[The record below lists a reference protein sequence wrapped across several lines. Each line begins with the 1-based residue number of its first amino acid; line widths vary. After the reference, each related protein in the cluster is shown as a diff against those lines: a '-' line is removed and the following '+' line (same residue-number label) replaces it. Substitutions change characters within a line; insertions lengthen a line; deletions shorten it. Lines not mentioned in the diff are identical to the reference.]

1 MADHFPPLPNADALI
16 PTRRG
21 KFIDIEVYGNV
32 NATSGTLGDLQITGN
47 VTIAPG
53 GSLQVENVYSTNW
66 DGAVPADLSSPDLSA
81 SVGYYLDASSG
92 FSQFMGGMFIGGDV
106 TLLGSG
112 SFTTAPQGQDR
123 LVLNTSGLS
132 FIDHND
138 ILVSS
143 LALNPYSAWAELT
156 GTLSVTGG
164 ILGGPWV
171 TSMEFS
177 SMGDE
182 PFIAHKKSPG
192 GFMMGLKVEQD
203 LSNVVV
209 GDYISTGSSWDYKAR
224 VLFTPDEHGVFGW
237 VEMIRF
243 EGHIYDDRQAFYG
256 GGVSGVI
263 FPRDAITLAGLFI
276 SDGSATDPSLA
287 FSNDDD
293 TGIFLPTAN
302 AIGFV
307 TNGVHR
313 VSIDNGG
320 LKLPDGTEAKPALTF
335 ATDDTTGIYLSGA
348 GSLRF
353 STNGTRRLVIHNN
366 GWIYTGGAN
375 YSAQIRTTPGG
386 GNVPVYAFQGLTG
399 SGMFH
404 NATGSGY
411 VGLSHN
417 ANTILAGNGSNEL
430 YLGGM
435 VAGAGSGALRY
446 SGSQILYLASSE
458 RFKKNIEQ
466 VTFDDDDLA
475 LIDSWRSYRFRF
487 RDSADDNVHLFTVA
501 ERVQETFGDDY
512 VLRDDDGQVA
522 NVDDNALF
530 TLMMETIKDL
540 RRRVTELEGKIIGN
554 N

>member
-1 MADHFPPLPNADALI
+1 MSTFFPPLPNADALI

-32 NATSGTLGDLQITGN
+32 NATSGTLGDLQITGDI
-47 VTIAPG
+47 TIAPG
-53 GSLQVENVYSTNW
+53 GSLQVEDVYSTNW
-66 DGAVPADLSSPDLSA
+66 DGGFDLSSGADFTATAGWL
-81 SVGYYLDASSG
+81 LDWGSG
-92 FSQFMGGMFIGGDV
+92 SSQFMGDMFIGGDV
-106 TLLGSG
+106 ALLGSG
-112 SFTTAPQGQDR
+112 SFATAPPGASRIVMDA
-123 LVLNTSGLS
+123 SGLS
-132 FIDHND
+132 VFDSFDVLRSQLTLGSSGQGARFHSALAVDND
-138 ILVSS
+138 
-143 LALNPYSAWAELT
+143 
-156 GTLSVTGG
+156 LSVGG
-164 ILGGPWV
+164 GVDTSGGVPFV
-171 TSMEFS
+171 SYQPAGNKS
-177 SMGDE
+177 SKAASDHLVWDFV
-182 PFIAHKKSPG
+182 P
-192 GFMMGLKVEQD
+192 
-203 LSNVVV
+203 
-209 GDYISTGSSWDYKAR
+209 GDYISTGSSWKSR
-224 VLFTPDEHGVFGW
+224 FSLHFTPMENYPGGPW
-237 VEMIRF
+237 EMIRF
-243 EGHIYDDRQAFYG
+243 RGWVDDDRPGYESAGVYG
-256 GGVSGVI
+256 VE
-263 FPRDAITLAGLFI
+263 FPAGASFLNTALF
-276 SDGSATDPSLA
+276 SDGTV
-287 FSNDDD
+287 
-293 TGIFLPTAN
+293 AN
-302 AIGFV
+302 P
-307 TNGVHR
+307 
-313 VSIDNGG
+313 G
-320 LKLPDGTEAKPALTF
+320 LSFTS
-335 ATDDTTGIYLSGA
+335 DDTTGIYLSGA

-353 STNGTRRLVIHNN
+353 STNGTRRFMIHNN

-386 GNVPVYAFQGLTG
+386 GNVPVYTFQGSTG
-399 SGMFH
+399 SGMFL